1 MSFNPMMTTAE
12 NLAWIMNRHEST
24 AARQEEESCVS
35 HEIVS
40 TPNGQHYG
48 KQGHI
53 PCDHMAVF
61 HYPASVNR
69 VSTYFKD
76 TWKHHTAQ

>member
-12 NLAWIMNRHEST
+12 NFAFIMQRHEEST
-24 AARQEEESCVS
+24 ASRADQECVS

-48 KQGHI
+48 KQGHV

-61 HYPASVNR
+61 HYPAGVGK

-76 TWKHHTAQ
+76 GWNHHSV